1 MNDVHQLAAAYALDA
16 LDDDERSAF
25 EAHLAGC
32 ADCTA
37 EVDSFTAAA
46 GLLGGAAA
54 QTPPPSLRDRIMAEV
69 ATTRQDDVLRPDAAE
84 PVAAAEPSLGDT
96 AAPVVSLDVARRRR
110 TRVMAVLGA
119 AAAIILVAAVGVVM
133 SNRSGVTTDDVL
145 AASDVQVV
153 TLEGEQGSVQLAWS
167 HELDR
172 VVVAGDDLAAPG
184 ADLVYELWAIVD
196 GTPRPAGLIS
206 HDGGSMS
213 ELLDLD
219 DLDDLDVAAW
229 GITIE
234 PEGGSE
240 APTPPIL
247 YYAEV

>member
-16 LDDDERSAF
+16 LDPDERDSF
-25 EAHLAGC
+25 EAHLAEC

-37 EVDSFTAAA
+37 EVAGFTGTAA
-46 GLLGGAAA
+46 LLGSAVA
-54 QTPPPSLRDRIMAEV
+54 QPPPPALRDRILAEI
-69 ATTRQDDVLRPDAAE
+69 ATTRQHDVLGPAASAPAGSSQPPE
-84 PVAAAEPSLGDT
+84 PPAPVA
-96 AAPVVSLDVARRRR
+96 SLDAARRRR

-119 AAAIILVAAVGVVM
+119 AAAVVLVAAVGVVM
-133 SNRSGVTTDDVL
+133 SNRDGVSTDDVL
-145 AASDVQVV
+145 AASDVQTA
-153 TLEGEQGSVQLAWS
+153 TLEGEQATVQVAWS
-167 HELDR
+167 RELDR
-172 VVVAGDDLAAPG
+172 IVVAGDDLAAPG

-196 GTPRPAGLIS
+196 GTPLPAGLIS
-206 HDGGSMS
+206 HDGGAMS
-213 ELLDLD
+213 ELLELADLD
-219 DLDDLDVAAW
+219 DADVAAW